1 MSGSIRTIGSIKL
14 LGWGTLAAL
23 GGVLVYWLDVHW
35 HQIPVGGGLIAV
47 GLPGALALTGLLE
60 LLTGHR
66 FLSLASKW
74 DQLAGWQ
81 RGVLGLLVV
90 ALAFGVVGCGLV
102 LFG

>member
-1 MSGSIRTIGSIKL
+1 MSSSIRTTGSIKL

-35 HQIPVGGGLIAV
+35 QRIPVGGGLIAV
-47 GLPGALALTGLLE
+47 GLPGALALTGFLE
-60 LLTGHR
+60 LLTGHP

-74 DQLAGWQ
+74 DLLAGWQ

-90 ALAFGVVGCGLV
+90 VLAFGVAGCALV